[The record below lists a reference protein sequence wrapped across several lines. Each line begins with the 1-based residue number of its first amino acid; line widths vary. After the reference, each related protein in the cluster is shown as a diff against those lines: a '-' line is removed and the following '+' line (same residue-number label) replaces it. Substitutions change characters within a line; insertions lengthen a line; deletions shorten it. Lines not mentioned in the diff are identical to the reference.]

1 MTNMNLIEQA
11 VQLAVN
17 YFEANQISVNS
28 NSIRHRVLEWYNYS
42 DIADAET
49 LAAAAIES
57 EYDCGADYDTILEW
71 KDYYFPEIPVEYSG
85 NISVYDLVGC

>member
-71 KDYYFPEIPVEYSG
+71 KDYYFPEFPIEYQG
-85 NISVYDLVGC
+85 YISAEELAEH